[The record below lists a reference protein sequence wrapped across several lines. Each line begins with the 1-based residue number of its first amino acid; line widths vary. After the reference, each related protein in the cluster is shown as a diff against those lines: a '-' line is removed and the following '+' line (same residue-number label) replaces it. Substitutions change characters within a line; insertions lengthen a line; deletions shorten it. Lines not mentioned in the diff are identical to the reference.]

1 LLSSDDTDDRP
12 DDADAADEDK
22 DVNAAESEEESE
34 EVPQEDSA
42 EDITE
47 EPITKREAAPE
58 VDAQGKEAGPET
70 EAPGEEADREEVP
83 IEEVIRRVEAVLF
96 SNSEPMTP
104 RELARSAKILTKQV
118 REALAKLRLYYDE
131 TGRSFELKEEAGG
144 YLLLT
149 RDAFSTYVIAAEKKA
164 GERKLS
170 PAVLEVLS
178 VIAYEQP
185 VGRMDIEAVR
195 GVASGPILRMLMEKG
210 LIQVAGRSEGLGN
223 ALLYGT
229 TNKFLEVLGIASL
242 RDLPDPDTV
251 ES

>member
-1 LLSSDDTDDRP
+1 MLSSDDTDDRP
-12 DDADAADEDK
+12 EDVEKEPADGSSEEDA
-22 DVNAAESEEESE
+22 SEEESV

-47 EPITKREAAPE
+47 EPITKREATPE
-58 VDAQGKEAGPET
+58 AET
-70 EAPGEEADREEVP
+70 QGEEAGREEVP

-104 RELARSAKILTKQV
+104 RELARSAKVLTKQV

-131 TGRSFELKEEAGG
+131 TGRSFELREEAGG

-170 PAVLEVLS
+170 PAALEVLS

>member
-1 LLSSDDTDDRP
+1 MPNSDDTKARP
-12 DDADAADEDK
+12 EDGERKSADSGSREEA
-22 DVNAAESEEESE
+22 SEEDSI

-58 VDAQGKEAGPET
+58 VGTKEATGNET
-70 EAPGEEADREEVP
+70 EASGEEAGREEVP
-83 IEEVIRRVEAVLF
+83 IDEVIRRVEAVLF
-96 SNSEPMTP
+96 SNHEPLTP
-104 RELARSAKILTKQV
+104 REIARSAKVLTKQV
-118 REALAKLRLYYDE
+118 REALAKLRLYYNE

-149 RDAFSTYVIAAEKKA
+149 RDAFSPYVIAIEKKV
-164 GERKLS
+164 GDRKLS
-170 PAVLEVLS
+170 PAALEVLS

-223 ALLYGT
+223 ALLYST
-229 TNKFLEVLGIASL
+229 TDKFLEVLGIASL

-251 ES
+251 ET